1 MNYGF
6 INLDNDANEV
16 PISVYLKKEDPLF
29 EIKLKLINEQKPFMK
44 FRVVDT
50 LGEKIM
56 YEFISWLRYVEFEG
70 DAALL
75 YLAKNDAIGEA
86 QKKRQNQNPD
96 SDDSDDVDFSD
107 CFKAKNIKPWGLE
120 NEIRVWL
127 RIDALVDASLAK
139 YETTYQ
145 EDLDL
150 LAKDEQEKCLTYNQR
165 NCILFRSG
173 EKKILHFLKEAAAI
187 FARLTKMS
195 LKDAVKEVNLMKD
208 FDPCLDYFKNCI
220 LPNLPT
226 QAATPSASK

>member
-1 MNYGF
+1 
-6 INLDNDANEV
+6 
-16 PISVYLKKEDPLF
+16 
-29 EIKLKLINEQKPFMK
+29 MK

-70 DAALL
+70 DAAVL
-75 YLAKNDAIGEA
+75 YLAKNEAISEA
-86 QKKRQNQNPD
+86 QKKRQNQQAD
-96 SDDSDDVDFSD
+96 SDDSDDVDLSD

-120 NEIRVWL
+120 NEIKVWR
-127 RIDALVDASLAK
+127 RIDSLVDASLAK

-150 LAKDEQEKCLTYNQR
+150 LAKDDQEKCLTYNQR
-165 NCILFRSG
+165 NCVLFRSG
-173 EKKILHFLKEAAAI
+173 EKKILHFLKDAATT

-195 LKDAVKEVNLMKD
+195 QKDAKKEVNQMKD
-208 FDPCLDYFKNCI
+208 FDQCLDYFKNCI

-226 QAATPSASK
+226 QVATPSAAK